1 MSNTHRYTASVIS
14 LRSCEGTGEWDL
26 YLCDALPQH
35 ETLAD
40 TIRQCFAPFTVMKS
54 HFEHGAVPTMI
65 EIRSRDG
72 LVALADVDLEPKP
85 FKMNVLWRGELSEKE
100 AEAYEQAR
108 VHNLKK
114 SKKVIFD
121 ITDASAAEGG
131 AITVR
136 NVTTILESRKFVE
149 PIEATMKLI
158 YQVER
163 SMGKQTNRVKRLEDE
178 LGL

>member
-1 MSNTHRYTASVIS
+1 MTSTTHYTASVIS
-14 LRSCEGTGEWDL
+14 MRNCQGTGEWDL
-26 YLCDALPQH
+26 YLCDPLPHH

-40 TIRQCFAPFTVMKS
+40 TFRQCFEPLKVMKG
-54 HFEHGAVPTMI
+54 HFEQGAVPTMI
-65 EIRSRDG
+65 EIRSQDG
-72 LVALADVDLEPKP
+72 LVALADVDLQQSP
-85 FKMNVLWRGELSEKE
+85 FKMNVIWRGELSQKDSEKL
-100 AEAYEQAR
+100 EQAR

-114 SKKVIFD
+114 TRKVIYD
-121 ITDASAAEGG
+121 VTDASAAEGG
-131 AITVR
+131 AITVKYLS
-136 NVTTILESRKFVE
+136 VLLESRKFVE